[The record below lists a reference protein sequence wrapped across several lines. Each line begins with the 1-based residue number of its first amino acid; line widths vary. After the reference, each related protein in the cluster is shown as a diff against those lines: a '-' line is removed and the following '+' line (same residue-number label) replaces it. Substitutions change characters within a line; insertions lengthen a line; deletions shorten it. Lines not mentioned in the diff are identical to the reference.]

1 MMIMRNNT
9 ISVNALKG
17 QFADSPGQ
25 HPGKTKRRNNALKGQ
40 KLYRQND
47 AFALSGR
54 SLHTPDTQGV
64 ALGYWLVGLS
74 GRLCKA

>member
-25 HPGKTKRRNNALKGQ
+25 RPGEIKRHGNALKGQ
-40 KLYRQND
+40 KLYHLHK

-54 SLHTPDTQGV
+54 RLYAPDTQGG
-64 ALGYWLVGLS
+64 ALG
-74 GRLCKA
+74 